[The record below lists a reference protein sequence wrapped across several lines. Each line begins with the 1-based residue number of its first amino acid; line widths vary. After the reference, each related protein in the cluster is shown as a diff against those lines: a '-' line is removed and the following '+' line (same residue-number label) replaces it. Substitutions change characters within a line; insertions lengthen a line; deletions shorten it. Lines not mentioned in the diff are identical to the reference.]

1 MTSRRAS
8 PLAGHN
14 ARKSARRTGAAGA
27 GPLGEDRSPIPLYH
41 RLYVI
46 LRERIVNGTYRV
58 GETLPTEAELTETYG
73 VSRITAKRALDEL
86 AGEGLAVRVRGRGTT
101 VTRSGALRS
110 GGGPIA
116 AGIDGLLA
124 NLSLI
129 GHGTSVDMKSFDY
142 VTAPPD
148 VIDALDLPAGAIVQ
162 CAVRVRHL
170 DGTPFS
176 RSTSYVV
183 EPIGRTFTEEELT
196 EHPLIELLARAG
208 VELTR
213 VQQTITATVADH
225 ESSRHLDVSVGSP
238 LLKLRRVFYDADD
251 RAVDYVE
258 MLYRPDRFEYR
269 MTLSRGANNRFHMD
283 PVEAGKA

>member
-1 MTSRRAS
+1 MTTRRAT
-8 PLAGHN
+8 PLAGQP
-14 ARKSARRTGAAGA
+14 ARKSARRNSPAAS

-129 GHGTSVDMKSFDY
+129 GHGTSVEMQSFDY
-142 VTAPPD
+142 VTPPPD
-148 VIDALDLPAGAIVQ
+148 VIDALDLPAGALVQ

-170 DGTPFS
+170 DGSPFS

-183 EPIGRTFTEEELT
+183 ESIGRTFTEEELT
-196 EHPLIELLARAG
+196 EQPLIELLARAG
-208 VELTR
+208 VELAR

-238 LLKLRRVFYDADD
+238 LLKLLRVFYDADD

>member
-1 MTSRRAS
+1 MTTRRAS

-14 ARKSARRTGAAGA
+14 ARKSARRAPST
-27 GPLGEDRSPIPLYH
+27 PTQLGEDRSPIPLYH

-73 VSRITAKRALDEL
+73 LSRITAKRALDEL
-86 AGEGLAVRVRGRGTT
+86 AREGLAVRVRGRGTT

-129 GHGTSVDMKSFDY
+129 GHGTSVEMKFFDY
-142 VTAPPD
+142 VPASPD
-148 VIDALDLPAGAIVQ
+148 VIDALDLPAGAVVQ

-170 DGTPFS
+170 DGQPFS

-183 EPIGRTFTEEELT
+183 ESIGRTFTEEELT

-225 ESSRHLDVSVGSP
+225 ESAAHLAVSVGAP
-238 LLKLRRVFYDADD
+238 LLKLRRVFFDADD

-283 PVEAGKA
+283 PVEAGRA